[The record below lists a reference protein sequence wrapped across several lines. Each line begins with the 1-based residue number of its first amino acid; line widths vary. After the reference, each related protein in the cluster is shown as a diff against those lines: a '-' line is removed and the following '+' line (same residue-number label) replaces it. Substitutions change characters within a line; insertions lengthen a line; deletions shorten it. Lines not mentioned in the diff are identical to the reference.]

1 MQQTF
6 EAEIVQISDV
16 WLVIFVPFDVKAAF
30 DEKSRI
36 DVRGAIDGVPYQRT
50 LLPDGQGRHFIV
62 TNAAIRKKIKKKAG
76 DRVHVTMEPDE
87 TYAVVALPD
96 YFEEELE
103 NFPVAKAYYEKSAPS
118 FKRWVVQYLTEPKS
132 LDAKAKRVIKMI
144 EILEER
150 AAR

>member
-6 EAEIVQISDV
+6 EAEIIQISDL
-16 WLVIFVPFDVKAAF
+16 WLVIFAPFDVKAAF
-30 DEKSRI
+30 GEKSRI
-36 DVRGAIDGVPYQRT
+36 DVCGTIDGVPYQRT

-62 TNAAIRKKIKKKAG
+62 TNTAIRKKLKKKAG
-76 DRVHVTMEPDE
+76 DKVLVTMQPDE
-87 TYAVVALPD
+87 TYAVVVLPD

-118 FKRWVVQYLTEPKS
+118 FKRWVVQFLTEPKS
-132 LDAKAKRVIKMI
+132 PDVKANRVIKMI